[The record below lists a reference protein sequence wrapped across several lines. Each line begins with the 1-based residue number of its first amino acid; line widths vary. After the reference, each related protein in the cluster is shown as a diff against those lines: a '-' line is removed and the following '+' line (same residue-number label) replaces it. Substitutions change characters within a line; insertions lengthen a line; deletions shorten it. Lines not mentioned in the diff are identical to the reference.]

1 MSALQLV
8 VSNLFA
14 LLYVVHKLIEWALS
28 TSVLKVQLTA
38 NPVLSAQNFQKVFT
52 IQGAEVGKFA
62 SYFLLPPPPP
72 PTPSSPSL
80 PPKSP
85 LQSLFLSFLSSSC
98 SFSFAAHIN
107 LIFSWDPDGER
118 RSLRPSGSF
127 TLARFDQD

>member
-38 NPVLSAQNFQKVFT
+38 NPVLSAQKVFT

-62 SYFLLPPPPP
+62 SYFLLPPP